1 LLFSF
6 HALIFCCSRFGNNF
20 CAGGTVIL
28 GDFEDVE
35 RALTSP
41 QARRNIL
48 GSSYLDPD
56 HLPDIPDG
64 GRLVF
69 LLALSDKDAGGN
81 GDREGFRQCLE
92 DYLTNAKSLERAKD
106 ETSAILLE
114 QLAKDYKYMDHGP
127 DGEFFTAEKKGI
139 KRFLIRFIHYTLFG
153 LDPDDKATM
162 DKLMVR
168 SPSHR
173 NRRVDDV

>member
-1 LLFSF
+1 M
-6 HALIFCCSRFGNNF
+6 
-20 CAGGTVIL
+20 VVL

-48 GSSYLDPD
+48 GSSYMDPD
-56 HLPDIPDG
+56 HLPAIPDG

-69 LLALSDKDAGGN
+69 LLALSDKEAGGN
-81 GDREGFRQCLE
+81 GDREAFRQCFD

-106 ETSAILLE
+106 ETSARLLE
-114 QLAKDYKYMDHGP
+114 ELATHYKYMNHQP
-127 DGEFFTAEKKGI
+127 DGDFFTSEKKGL
-139 KRFLIRFIHYTLFG
+139 KVFLIRYIHYTLFG
-153 LDPDDKATM
+153 LDPDDKVTM

-168 SPSHR
+168 SPPHR
-173 NRRVDDV
+173 Q